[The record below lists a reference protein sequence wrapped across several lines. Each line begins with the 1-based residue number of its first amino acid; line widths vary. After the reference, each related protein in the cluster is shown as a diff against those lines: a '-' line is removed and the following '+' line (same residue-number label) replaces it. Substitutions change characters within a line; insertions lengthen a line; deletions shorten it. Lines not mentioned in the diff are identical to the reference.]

1 MLSRLGALLQE
12 AVGAREPS
20 IDLLE
25 AFVEHWKGI
34 THYYIE
40 STDENTP
47 AKKTDIPW
55 RLRQMLDI
63 LVYEERQ
70 QTAAGEAGPCLEY
83 LLQHKIL
90 ETLCTLGKAEYPP
103 GMRQQVFQFFS
114 KVLAQVQHPLLHYL
128 NVHRPVQKLLRL
140 GGTVPGSQTEKEEVQ
155 FTTVLCSKI
164 QQDPALLTY
173 ILEGKKIV
181 SRKKSSK
188 EPITLPR
195 EAASIQDKDHPHSKS
210 PDLSPC
216 KAQALTAQLPA
227 ETEEPD
233 GGVGESNLITSLIGL
248 CKSKKGRV
256 ALKAQENL
264 LLLVSV
270 ASQAAATYLVHSSPC
285 CPAIVEHLCQ
295 LYQSM
300 PTFLDPADIA
310 ALEGIS
316 WRLPSAPSDEAS
328 FPGKDALAAF
338 LGWFDYCDHLITEAH
353 VVVADALAKAVAEK
367 LFMEILQP
375 HLLHVSEQSVLT
387 STALLTAMLRQLR
400 SPALLR
406 EAVAFLLGADP
417 QPAAP
422 EDGPRTLCAHLIGHC
437 DHLSD
442 EISITTLRLF
452 EELLQKPHEQVL
464 RSLVLCNLEGRHYV
478 ARGSPE
484 PESYEDTLDLEE
496 DPYFTDG
503 FLNSSFQPSAKPP
516 PAPATNSDGKT
527 AVTEIVNRVLSLSF
541 LCLVPEEAKTSAFLE
556 ETGYDTYVHDA
567 YGLFQ
572 ECSSRV
578 SPWGW
583 PLGPTPLDPHEP
595 ERPFFE
601 GHFLRMLFD
610 RMSRILEQVVNR
622 TGPWLQGYKPY
633 SLNLQVTSVLSRL
646 ALFPHP
652 LIHEY
657 LLDPYINLAPGCRSL
672 FSVLVRVIGDLMQRI
687 QRVPQFPGKL
697 LLVRKQL
704 MGQVPGEQLDHQTL
718 LQGVV
723 VLEEFCK
730 ELAAI
735 AFVKFPPHSP
745 HLHLSP
751 PQEGHV

>member
-1 MLSRLGALLQE
+1 
-12 AVGAREPS
+12 
-20 IDLLE
+20 
-25 AFVEHWKGI
+25 
-34 THYYIE
+34 
-40 STDENTP
+40 
-47 AKKTDIPW
+47 
-55 RLRQMLDI
+55 MLDI

-328 FPGKDALAAF
+328 FPGKEALAAF

-527 AVTEIVNRVLSLSF
+527 AVTEIVNSF

-610 RMSRILEQVVNR
+610 RMSRILEQ
-622 TGPWLQGYKPY
+622 PY

>member
-1 MLSRLGALLQE
+1 M
-12 AVGAREPS
+12 
-20 IDLLE
+20 
-25 AFVEHWKGI
+25 
-34 THYYIE
+34 
-40 STDENTP
+40 
-47 AKKTDIPW
+47 
-55 RLRQMLDI
+55 M
-63 LVYEERQ
+63 
-70 QTAAGEAGPCLEY
+70 
-83 LLQHKIL
+83 
-90 ETLCTLGKAEYPP
+90 YPP

-328 FPGKDALAAF
+328 FPGKEALAAF

-527 AVTEIVNRVLSLSF
+527 AVTEIVNSF

-751 PQEGHV
+751 PREGHV

>member
-610 RMSRILEQVVNR
+610 RMSRILEQ
-622 TGPWLQGYKPY
+622 PY

>member
-55 RLRQMLDI
+55 RLKQMLDI

-90 ETLCTLGKAEYPP
+90 ETLCTLGKAE
-103 GMRQQVFQFFS
+103 
-114 KVLAQVQHPLLHYL
+114 
-128 NVHRPVQKLLRL
+128 KLLRL

-181 SRKKSSK
+181 RRKKSFK
-188 EPITLPR
+188 EPTTLPR
-195 EAASIQDKDHPHSKS
+195 EAASIQDKDHPRSKA
-210 PDLSPC
+210 PDMSPC
-216 KAQALTAQLPA
+216 GARALSAQPPA
-227 ETEEPD
+227 ETEEEPD
-233 GGVGESNLITSLIGL
+233 GAAGESNLITSLVGL

-270 ASQAAATYLVHSSPC
+270 ASPAAATYLVQSSPC
-285 CPAIVEHLCQ
+285 CAAVVEHLCQ
-295 LYQSM
+295 LYQSV
-300 PTFLDPADIA
+300 PPFLDPADVA
-310 ALEGIS
+310 ALEGVS

-328 FPGKDALAAF
+328 FPGKDTLAAF

-353 VVVADALAKAVAEK
+353 MVVADALAKAVAEK
-367 LFMEILQP
+367 LFVEILQP

-406 EAVAFLLGADP
+406 EAVAFLLGTDP

-422 EDGPRTLCAHLIGHC
+422 DDGPRTLCAHLIGHC

-452 EELLQKPHEQVL
+452 EELLQKPHEQVI

-503 FLNSSFQPSAKPP
+503 FLNSSFQHSAKPP

-527 AVTEIVNRVLSLSF
+527 AVTEIVNSF

-578 SPWGW
+578 APWGW

-595 ERPFFE
+595 EQPFFE

-610 RMSRILEQVVNR
+610 RMSRILEQ
-622 TGPWLQGYKPY
+622 PY

-735 AFVKFPPHSP
+735 AFVKFPPHGP
-745 HLHLSP
+745 HLHLP
-751 PQEGHV
+751 PPREGHV

>member
-1 MLSRLGALLQE
+1 
-12 AVGAREPS
+12 
-20 IDLLE
+20 
-25 AFVEHWKGI
+25 
-34 THYYIE
+34 
-40 STDENTP
+40 
-47 AKKTDIPW
+47 
-55 RLRQMLDI
+55 MLDI

>member
-1 MLSRLGALLQE
+1 SEVPENLERLKVE
-12 AVGAREPS
+12 REPS

-34 THYYIE
+34 TNYYIE

-55 RLRQMLDI
+55 RLKQMLDI
-63 LVYEERQ
+63 LVYEEKQ
-70 QTAAGEAGPCLEY
+70 QAAAGEAGPCLEY

-103 GMRQQVFQFFS
+103 GMRQQVLQFFS

-128 NVHRPVQKLLRL
+128 SVHRPVQKLLRL
-140 GGTVPGSQTEKEEVQ
+140 GGTVPGSLTEKEEVQ

-173 ILEGKKIV
+173 ILEGKKTV
-181 SRKKSSK
+181 GRKEASR
-188 EPITLPR
+188 EATALPR
-195 EAASIQDKDHPHSKS
+195 EAAGIKNEEQPHSKA
-210 PDLSPC
+210 PDRGAWGARALS
-216 KAQALTAQLPA
+216 TQLPA
-227 ETEEPD
+227 ETEQPD
-233 GGVGESNLITSLIGL
+233 GGTGESNLITSLIGL
-248 CKSKKGRV
+248 CKSKVPAGETQG
-256 ALKAQENL
+256 AG
-264 LLLVSV
+264 
-270 ASQAAATYLVHSSPC
+270 AAATYLVQSSPC

-295 LYQSM
+295 LYQSL
-300 PTFLDPADIA
+300 PSFLDPADIA

-328 FPGKDALAAF
+328 FPGKETLAAF

-353 VVVADALAKAVAEK
+353 TVVSDALAKSVAEK
-367 LFMEILQP
+367 LFVEILQP
-375 HLLHVSEQSVLT
+375 QLLHVSEQSVLT

-406 EAVAFLLGADP
+406 EAVAFLLGSDQ

-422 EDGPRTLCAHLIGHC
+422 EDSPHTLGGHLVRHC

-442 EISITTLRLF
+442 E
-452 EELLQKPHEQVL
+452 
-464 RSLVLCNLEGRHYV
+464 
-478 ARGSPE
+478 
-484 PESYEDTLDLEE
+484 
-496 DPYFTDG
+496 
-503 FLNSSFQPSAKPP
+503 PP
-516 PAPATNSDGKT
+516 PAPVTNPDGKT
-527 AVTEIVNRVLSLSF
+527 AVTEIVNSF

-578 SPWGW
+578 APWGW
-583 PLGPTPLDPHEP
+583 PPAPTPLDPHEP

-610 RMSRILEQVVNR
+610 RMSRILEQ
-622 TGPWLQGYKPY
+622 PY

-697 LLVRKQL
+697 LLVRRQL

-735 AFVKFPPHSP
+735 AFVKFPPHGP
-745 HLHLSP
+745 HLRLSEP
-751 PQEGHV
+751 PEGHV